1 MSALHGAMYELQGI
15 MNTMRRGKKEKEH
28 RTPAFGSG
36 SRRGAAFLLAG
47 IAALAAFLSA
57 GMTGAGAE
65 DVDTALV
72 VAVDVSNSVDEQRY
86 RLQMEGIAQA
96 LEDPDVIQAIVG
108 GARGGILFSMITWAD
123 RPKITLPWTYI
134 SNAADARATAKRV
147 RTLPRQGGEFTC
159 MSRMMRFVS
168 DKVVPQIPAKAAK
181 VVLDISGD
189 GRDNCNAEEPTDA
202 VRDELV
208 KYGVTVNGLPILEGS
223 NEVVAEAPGGVSTQS
238 YLPEEQKGA
247 PLEAWFRAHVKGGP
261 GSFVLPANG
270 YADFGRA
277 IRQKFVLE
285 VSSLF
290 RARP

>member
-1 MSALHGAMYELQGI
+1 MRRMKKPRSLRVAARPYRSALALAL
-15 MNTMRRGKKEKEH
+15 
-28 RTPAFGSG
+28 AFGALLG
-36 SRRGAAFLLAG
+36 SSAARAD
-47 IAALAAFLSA
+47 
-57 GMTGAGAE
+57 E
-65 DVDTALV
+65 PEVDTALI

-96 LEDPDVIQAIVG
+96 LEDPGVIKAIAG
-108 GARGGILFSMITWAD
+108 GAKGGILFSMITWAD
-123 RPKITLPWTYI
+123 QQKVSIPWTHI
-134 SNAADARATAKRV
+134 TNAEQARATAARV
-147 RTLPRQGGEFTC
+147 RTLPRESGEFTC

-181 VVLDISGD
+181 VVLDVSGD
-189 GRDNCNAEEPTDA
+189 GPDNCNEEEPIDT

-208 KYGVTVNGLPILEGS
+208 KYAVTVNGLPILEGAGDA
-223 NEVVAEAPGGVSTQS
+223 VAEAPGGVSSQS
-238 YLPEEQKGA
+238 YLPDEQA
-247 PLEAWFRAHVKGGP
+247 SPALEDWYRTHVKGGP

-290 RARP
+290 GLNR

>member
-1 MSALHGAMYELQGI
+1 MV
-15 MNTMRRGKKEKEH
+15 
-28 RTPAFGSG
+28 
-36 SRRGAAFLLAG
+36 AG
-47 IAALAAFLSA
+47 MAALAALLGA
-57 GMTGAGAE
+57 GHTGAGAD
-65 DVDTALV
+65 DVDTALI

-108 GARGGILFSMITWAD
+108 GARGGILFSMVTWAD
-123 RPKITLPWTYI
+123 RPTFTLPWTYI
-134 SNAADARATAKRV
+134 SNAAEARAAASRV
-147 RTLPRQGGEFTC
+147 RTLRRRGGEFTC

-168 DKVVPQIPAKAAK
+168 DKIAPQIPAKAAK

-189 GRDNCNAEEPTDA
+189 GRDNCNEEEPIDA

-208 KYGVTVNGLPILEGS
+208 KYGVTVNGLPILEGVEGEGS
-223 NEVVAEAPGGVSTQS
+223 ERVPTQS
-238 YLPEEQKGA
+238 YLPAEQETA
-247 PLEAWFRAHVKGGP
+247 SLEDWFRVHVKGGP

-290 RARP
+290 GYAR